1 MFVKTKTAH
10 LLVLCLIFNV
20 LSFTATATDATMQP
34 EISFDQA
41 DGIHTVSI
49 LNLSG
54 DSTVSLTSVEITAWN
69 ISQPDQWS
77 LITSSPYLDRVIPY
91 TESSTDLTMWSW
103 EHSFNMESID
113 CTCYIEISLLEQ
125 TDLISF
131 GLIVYS
137 GDEHHRPVLRACI
150 GCQ

>member
-1 MFVKTKTAH
+1 MLKRPKQLIA
-10 LLVLCLIFNV
+10 VLCLIST
-20 LSFTATATDATMQP
+20 SFPSTATATNTSTEP

-54 DSTVSLTSVEITAWN
+54 DSTVSLTSVEITVWN
-69 ISQPDQWS
+69 ISQPYQWS

-137 GDEHHRPVLRACI
+137 GDEHHRLGRMKFQVAS
-150 GCQ
+150 